1 MAMTPEEYAA
11 REFRVDGWDKDEPTY
26 APGSNPSE
34 QDPNIQL
41 VMNGGVRPVS
51 EPVAVEPLDA
61 EKLAMAHEYNFIL
74 PISLRRAE
82 LVTEAKK
89 HNHLDARTN
98 FWNALSFTV
107 LIAPI
112 LAFIAVLVS

>member
-1 MAMTPEEYAA
+1 MAMAPEEYAA
-11 REFRVDGWDKDEPTY
+11 RELHVPGWNEDEPTY

-34 QDPNIQL
+34 SDPNIL
-41 VMNGGVRPVS
+41 TVLNGGPIVP
-51 EPVAVEPLDA
+51 EPTPSAVDPRTLD
-61 EKLAMAHEYNFIL
+61 MAFEYNFTL
-74 PISLRRAE
+74 PLELRRAE

-112 LAFIAVLVS
+112 LAFIAVLVK